1 MKISLKYSDQT
12 LGTYIDFM
20 AAENDTVGQ
29 LAAITGL
36 KREQLRNLPMEKVEQ
51 VIASYAHNL
60 KKDEHIFKQFIEL
73 DGIKFGFHPNLKAI
87 TFGEWLDAMEY
98 SKNFNKNIDKILAI
112 LYRPVTAELNDRYT
126 IEPYD
131 ADIHSKYAS
140 KMRQLPLP
148 VVNGCMLFFST
159 LLNDLMSNSPEYLEE
174 IVRELQM
181 KMEEIQSEAKR

>member
-20 AAENDTVGQ
+20 GAENDTVGQ

-148 VVNGCMLFFST
+148 VVNGCMLFFLT
-159 LLNDLMSNSPEYLEE
+159 LTSDLLSNFPEFLEE
-174 IVRELQM
+174 EINKLKKELEVLQ
-181 KMEEIQSEAKR
+181 KEEQL

>member
-20 AAENDTVGQ
+20 LAENDIIGQ
-29 LAAITGL
+29 LSAITGF
-36 KREQLRNLPMEKVEQ
+36 KRDQLRTLPMEQVEQ
-51 VIASYAHNL
+51 VIASYVHNL
-60 KKDEHIFKQFIEL
+60 KKEEKVFKQYIEL

-98 SKNFNKNIDKILAI
+98 AKDLPKNYDKLLTV
-112 LYRPVTAELNDRYT
+112 LYRPVTAEFNDRYT

-131 ADIHSKYAS
+131 ADIHSKYS
-140 KMRQLPLP
+140 VKMRQLPLP

-159 LLNDLMSNSPEYLEE
+159 LLDDLMSNSPEYLETLLA
-174 IVRELQM
+174 ELQREM
-181 KMEEIQSEAKR
+181 NQIQNEAKP